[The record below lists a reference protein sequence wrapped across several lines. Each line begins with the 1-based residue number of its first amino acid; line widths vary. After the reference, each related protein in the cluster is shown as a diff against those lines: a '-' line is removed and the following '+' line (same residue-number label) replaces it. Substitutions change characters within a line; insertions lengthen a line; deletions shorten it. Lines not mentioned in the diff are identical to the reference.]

1 LSRRTGI
8 GVLTLVVFLLA
19 GLGGCEK
26 MLVTKDPGLK
36 PIQEML
42 EEKLPPGTPRS
53 NVSFYLASQGYSE
66 EASEK
71 PGTIVTVIRKIDT
84 EKMEPVTAKVTFY
97 FDANGKL
104 NTFELQRTINQPI
117 Q

>member
-19 GLGGCEK
+19 GFGGCEK

-66 EASEK
+66 EAGEK
-71 PGTIVTVIRKIDT
+71 SGTIVTVIRKIDT

>member
-1 LSRRTGI
+1 
-8 GVLTLVVFLLA
+8 
-19 GLGGCEK
+19 
-26 MLVTKDPGLK
+26 MLVTKDPVLK

-66 EASEK
+66 EAGEK
-71 PGTIVTVIRKIDT
+71 PGTLVTVIRKIDT

-104 NTFELQRTINQPI
+104 NTYDIVRTMNSPVPQ
-117 Q
+117 